1 MCVLTYDA
9 RLLQLIAG
17 KGAKGAMAT
26 QREAMESDGDSKL
39 VVSQAESGK
48 KRELSDDIVDKSK
61 QLTYM
66 GHDVSLANF
75 VQH

>member
-1 MCVLTYDA
+1 
-9 RLLQLIAG
+9 
-17 KGAKGAMAT
+17 MAT
-26 QREAMESDGDSKL
+26 QCEAMESDGDSKL